1 MWSAAAACRATG
13 FEVLAGPEAPDT
25 SGQVRAS
32 ETAVTISVARRTG
45 RVYRFI
51 SIKQFER
58 RGGTSGT
65 PAGVVEAADRS
76 LDRPVAISGG
86 SCMRRVSLVFLF
98 SCFAVVVLAG
108 AGVSSAAPAKTTI

>member
-76 LDRPVAISGG
+76 LDRPSCYLRRELHAPGFAGFFVLVLCSCRISRGG
-86 SCMRRVSLVFLF
+86 GFVSRA
-98 SCFAVVVLAG
+98 C
-108 AGVSSAAPAKTTI
+108 